1 MSNQYDGLALDHHL
15 SFLLYSG
22 SKETIR
28 SFTPLLEQL
37 DLTYTQY
44 LTMLIIWEHGQ
55 LSSKEIGRLLTLD
68 SGTLSP
74 VLRTLEKKALIRR
87 DRDQRDTRN
96 LIITITKEG
105 LDLKDQA
112 KALPKQLKSN
122 IKLSQEESILL
133 SQLLQKL
140 LDGLKENN

>member
-1 MSNQYDGLALDHHL
+1 MSNQHIGLALEHHL
-15 SFLLYSG
+15 SFLLYSS

-28 SFTPLLEQL
+28 SFTPLLNQL

-44 LTMLIIWEHGQ
+44 LVMLVIWEHGQ

-87 DRDQRDTRN
+87 DRDKRDIRN
-96 LIITITKEG
+96 LVVTITTEG
-105 LDLKDQA
+105 LALKEQA
-112 KALPKQLKSN
+112 KHLPKQLKTN
-122 IKLSQEESILL
+122 IKLTPEETNTLAE
-133 SQLLQKL
+133 LLQKL
-140 LDGLKENN
+140 LDGLKEDL

>member
-1 MSNQYDGLALDHHL
+1 MPRKRAIPPSKKNGGIIMSNQYDDLALNHHL

-55 LSSKEIGRLLTLD
+55 L
-68 SGTLSP
+68 
-74 VLRTLEKKALIRR
+74 
-87 DRDQRDTRN
+87 
-96 LIITITKEG
+96 
-105 LDLKDQA
+105 
-112 KALPKQLKSN
+112 
-122 IKLSQEESILL
+122 LSQHSAL
-133 SQLLQKL
+133 SQPSQ
-140 LDGLKENN
+140 

>member
-1 MSNQYDGLALDHHL
+1 MSNQYDDLALNHHL

-37 DLTYTQY
+37 NLTYTQY

-96 LIITITKEG
+96 LIITITTEG
-105 LDLKDQA
+105 LALKDKA
-112 KALPKQLKSN
+112 KSLPKQLKSN
-122 IKLSQEESILL
+122 IKLSQEETLLL

-140 LDGLKENN
+140 LDGLKEEA